1 LASPL
6 RAHFPSAPTGHPAA
20 SSSSALGFASACTK
34 SANKCAY
41 VWDFD
46 RLPTLQVE
54 FFQPVQPAKKDVEEV
69 LAVGAGSGS
78 KLRDIPNVAFK
89 LSKVGLTRS

>member
-1 LASPL
+1 M
-6 RAHFPSAPTGHPAA
+6 
-20 SSSSALGFASACTK
+20 
-34 SANKCAY
+34 
-41 VWDFD
+41 
-46 RLPTLQVE
+46 E